1 MKLSDVAAAVGGAT
15 AGEVWTYSDRTL
27 TEITG
32 TPRENLVGTNAPI
45 LSDGVPFPGANIDAA
60 ISSRAVAGDSPDP
73 AYYTTTRATKL
84 DNLDALV
91 SSRAT
96 QGDILSDATPFP
108 GANIDAAISS
118 RAVADDSPD
127 PSYYTT
133 TRATKLDNLDA
144 AVSSR
149 SSHSA
154 ADVWAVATRTLTGI
168 TGTPRSDIIGAD
180 EPLYTY
186 YSTARA
192 IKLDHLDADISSRA
206 TPADSPDP
214 AYYTTTRATK
224 LDYLDAAVSS
234 RSSHSAA
241 DVWAVATRTLT
252 GITGTPRSDIIG
264 ANEPLY
270 TYYSTARAQKLDHLD
285 ADISSRATPSDSPDP
300 TYYSTTRATKLDN
313 LDVAVSSRATQG
325 DILSDATP
333 FPGANIDAA
342 ISSRATPSDS
352 PDPAYYT
359 TTRATKLDHLD
370 ADISSRAVAADSP
383 DPAYYTTTRATKL
396 DFLDASVSSRSSHS
410 AADVWAVGTRTL
422 TGFTGTPR
430 SDLVGADEP
439 VYTRLDVAVSTR
451 ATAGDSPD
459 PAYYTTTRATKLD
472 NLDVAIS
479 SRATPNDS
487 PDPAYYTTTRATK
500 LDNLDALISSRAT
513 QGDILS
519 DGTPFPGANIDVA
532 ISSRAVADDSPDPSY
547 YTTTRATKLDYL
559 DASISSRATAGDSP
573 DPAYYTTARAVKL
586 DYLDCWKRKVLG

>member
-1 MKLSDVAAAVGGAT
+1 MKLSDVAAAAGGAT
-15 AGEVWTYSDRTL
+15 AGQVWTYSDRTL

-45 LSDGVPFPGANIDAA
+45 LSDGVPFPGAYIDKA
-60 ISSRAVAGDSPDP
+60 ISEVAGASATQMWEHPTRTLTGFTGTARSDLIGADE
-73 AYYTTTRATKL
+73 ALYTYYSTARAKKLDYLDASVSTRARQ
-84 DNLDALV
+84 A
-91 SSRAT
+91 
-96 QGDILSDATPFP
+96 DILSDATPFP
-108 GANIDAAISS
+108 GANIDAPISS
-118 RAVADDSPD
+118 RATAGDSPD
-127 PSYYTT
+127 PAYYTT
-133 TRATKLDNLDA
+133 TRAVKLDYLDA

-154 ADVWAVATRTLTGI
+154 ADVWSVATRTLTGI

-180 EPLYTY
+180 
-186 YSTARA
+186 
-192 IKLDHLDADISSRA
+192 
-206 TPADSPDP
+206 
-214 AYYTTTRATK
+214 
-224 LDYLDAAVSS
+224 
-234 RSSHSAA
+234 
-241 DVWAVATRTLT
+241 
-252 GITGTPRSDIIG
+252 
-264 ANEPLY
+264 EPLY

-333 FPGANIDAA
+333 FPGAYIDAA

-383 DPAYYTTTRATKL
+383 DPSYYTTTRATKL

-410 AADVWAVGTRTL
+410 AVDVWAVGTRTL

-430 SDLVGADEP
+430 SDLVGADES

-472 NLDVAIS
+472 HLDADIS
-479 SRATPNDS
+479 SRAVAADS
-487 PDPAYYTTTRATK
+487 PDPSYYTTTRATK
-500 LDNLDALISSRAT
+500 LDNLDALVSSRAT

-519 DGTPFPGANIDVA
+519 DATPFPGANIDVA
-532 ISSRAVADDSPDPSY
+532 ISSRATPDDSPDPSY

-586 DYLDCWKRKVLG
+586 CWKRKVLG